1 MNNNLTT
8 MPGLLPGNTTSP
20 SRHSHWKKLGK
31 CILTAFGFHSRT
43 ELRHCDACG
52 IRGKYICCL
61 EVENEAIQHV
71 MTNLTRDLNQG
82 ANHVAIGCPDLTTQ
96 AAICRL
102 LAREL
107 PVEWQAQ
114 VSVITCSLIEFA
126 AQVAFSHPEN
136 ISQHGAGEK
145 QTKK

>member
-8 MPGLLPGNTTSP
+8 TPNLLAGNHLSV
-20 SRHSHWKKLGK
+20 SRHTRWKNLVQQV
-31 CILTAFGFHSRT
+31 LTAFGFHSRT

-52 IRGKYICCL
+52 IRDQHVICF
-61 EVENEAIQHV
+61 EVEDQAIQHV
-71 MTNLTRDLNQG
+71 LVNLTRDFNQG

-107 PVEWQAQ
+107 SIHRQAQ

-126 AQVAFSHPEN
+126 AQVAFSDPET
-136 ISQHGAGEK
+136 ISQHVAGEK
-145 QTKK
+145 QTKT